1 MSFGST
7 TLLMKQKMNSQIW
20 LNPDKKNPSESLTHP
35 VSGRHTPHLGS
46 TAVMV
51 GNGNDLKLLR
61 KITAMKVNTHRQ
73 VYMSHL
79 YTDDK
84 PQTGISLVGPFI
96 GAPYAVM
103 LLESL
108 VAWGAK
114 QIVFWGWCGAISSA
128 ITIGDIVLPTG
139 AIVDEGTSRHY
150 RHVGDFPVGPTTD
163 LFAKLK
169 TTLENIKC
177 VFHEGIVWT
186 TDGVFRETREK
197 VVHFQKK
204 DVLAVE
210 MELSAVFTAAHYH
223 HIDVCAVLVVSD
235 ELSHLKWHPG
245 FRDRHFLEG
254 RKQAGRIVVKLCQI
268 LQHEQLT
275 PVTGEQH
282 G

>member
-1 MSFGST
+1 
-7 TLLMKQKMNSQIW
+7 MNSQIW
-20 LNPDKKNPSESLTHP
+20 LNPDKKNSSESLFHP
-35 VSGRHTPHLGS
+35 VSGRHTPRLGS

-51 GNGNDLKLLR
+51 GNGNDLQLLR
-61 KITAMKVNTHRQ
+61 KITAMKVNSHRRL
-73 VYMSHL
+73 YMSHL
-79 YTDDK
+79 YTNDES
-84 PQTGISLVGPFI
+84 QTGISLVGPFI

-108 VAWGAK
+108 VSWGAK
-114 QIVFWGWCGAISSA
+114 QIVFWGWCGAISPA

-139 AIVDEGTSRHY
+139 AIIDEGTSRHY
-150 RHVGDFPVGPTTD
+150 RHVEDFPVGPRTD
-163 LFAKLK
+163 LYAKLK
-169 TTLENIKC
+169 TTLEKSKC

-210 MELSAVFTAAHYH
+210 MELSAIFTAANYR
-223 HIDVCAVLVVSD
+223 HIDVCAILVVSD
-235 ELSHLKWHPG
+235 DLSRLKWRPG
-245 FRDRHFLEG
+245 FTDRRFREG
-254 RKQAGRIVVKLCQI
+254 RKQAGRIVVNLCQI

-275 PVTGEQH
+275 PVTGGQH